1 MPRRLVILGALAAAT
16 LMALAVSVGVVL
28 RGGDTARAALPLRA
42 DPYPAPIAAPDTRGR
57 GADGRPLQ
65 VPAPG
70 RPAVVTFLFA
80 DCPTVCPLV
89 ATQVAA
95 ALDRVP
101 PGERDDVDV
110 VAISVDPR
118 GDTPANVRRF
128 LATHRLT
135 GRMRYLVG
143 TRAELE
149 PVWRAWGIL
158 AQPPGGDPSSS
169 LHTARVVLVDRAGR
183 QVADYPGGVPVP
195 PDDLAADIG
204 TLVREG

>member
-1 MPRRLVILGALAAAT
+1 VPRRVVVLAALAAAA
-16 LMALAVSVGVVL
+16 LIALAVALGVAL
-28 RGGDTARAALPLRA
+28 RTGDTATASPPLRA
-42 DPYPAPIAAPDTRGR
+42 DAYPAPIAAPDTRGTA
-57 GADGRPLQ
+57 ADGRAIR

-101 PGERDDVDV
+101 AADRERVDV

-128 LATHRLT
+128 LRTHRLT

-143 TRAELE
+143 TRRELD
-149 PVWRAWGIL
+149 PVWRAWGIV
-158 AQPPGGDPSSS
+158 AQPDAPDAIASI
-169 LHTARVVLVDRAGR
+169 HTARVVLVDAAGR
-183 QVADYPGGVPVP
+183 QLGDYAGGRPIP
-195 PDDLAADIG
+195 PDDLAADIR
-204 TLVREG
+204 TLAAG